1 MDMAH
6 VLMWRIIAV
15 IAALFTVGLL
25 IWRQMGGG
33 KAADDDAEEGE
44 EPEEQQARTSAVH
57 ARKRSTGPLPT
68 ADEKSAAV
76 RNPRLTPDPATGPI
90 TPPTPAELAEQ
101 SERKFRKALAGE
113 TSDLA
118 PSALLRTLAEAAAQ
132 AWLALEDTRRAA
144 EVYRDAR
151 IYDKALKLYVNTL
164 KDYPEAAIVA
174 SRKGDHARAAQLHTY
189 LGDKEKALASWL
201 EWGRTAVNPLQYAK
215 EMRAFGEEYFAN
227 VLVRI
232 IETRPASEKDAE
244 LLYRLA
250 GALDEGGFP
259 QAALRVYVRLAEV
272 VPHYKD
278 VAACRAQL
286 EERVAAEARSTSP
299 LDAEAGGL
307 FDPLALPTAS
317 FDSEPPQELL
327 ELPRI
332 DDEPEVPV
340 AEEPAP
346 PPDDSQTEAL
356 VKSALAAVALVKA
369 ARRARKDVVEE
380 QVSRPRHDNR

>member
-1 MDMAH
+1 
-6 VLMWRIIAV
+6 
-15 IAALFTVGLL
+15 
-25 IWRQMGGG
+25 
-33 KAADDDAEEGE
+33 
-44 EPEEQQARTSAVH
+44 
-57 ARKRSTGPLPT
+57 
-68 ADEKSAAV
+68 
-76 RNPRLTPDPATGPI
+76 
-90 TPPTPAELAEQ
+90 
-101 SERKFRKALAGE
+101 
-113 TSDLA
+113 
-118 PSALLRTLAEAAAQ
+118 
-132 AWLALEDTRRAA
+132 
-144 EVYRDAR
+144 
-151 IYDKALKLYVNTL
+151 
-164 KDYPEAAIVA
+164 
-174 SRKGDHARAAQLHTY
+174 
-189 LGDKEKALASWL
+189 
-201 EWGRTAVNPLQYAK
+201 
-215 EMRAFGEEYFAN
+215 
-227 VLVRI
+227 
-232 IETRPASEKDAE
+232 
-244 LLYRLA
+244 
-250 GALDEGGFP
+250 
-259 QAALRVYVRLAEV
+259 V